1 MFERVSF
8 LSSTASSETDAL
20 KLRCEN
26 QLPALV
32 NWRISHLDSAQSWS
46 VIHHGYGLLFS
57 KMLKEAADH
66 VDQVTGSNFNF
77 TLLFSQSKG
86 KKANL
91 VPRASPLAADLG
103 LKKSSKDLF
112 WL

>member
-1 MFERVSF
+1 MYEQVPF

-20 KLRCEN
+20 KRRCES

-32 NWRISHLDSAQSWS
+32 NWRISHLESAQSWS

-57 KMLKEAADH
+57 KMLKEAAYH

-77 TLLFSQSKG
+77 TLL
-86 KKANL
+86 
-91 VPRASPLAADLG
+91 
-103 LKKSSKDLF
+103 SSR
-112 WL
+112 

>member
-1 MFERVSF
+1 MHRSIKVFERVPF

-32 NWRISHLDSAQSWS
+32 NWRISHLESAQSWS

-77 TLLFSQSKG
+77 TLLFSQ
-86 KKANL
+86 
-91 VPRASPLAADLG
+91 
-103 LKKSSKDLF
+103 
-112 WL
+112 